1 MAKKNVNKS
10 SGSGVEKLINAP
22 ESFKIPYEVGGEQ
35 FDITVKSRLGLDES
49 IKFVYAVVGAVV
61 DEDESNISYAVKDF
75 STKINALSMFT
86 NIPIPDDLKVQF
98 DLVYGTDILDT
109 ILNASSFDVRSY
121 NILLDSIDK
130 QIAYEERKMQNQF
143 KVQMESYVEQIK
155 SEAEEVIGVFGKFG
169 EAFSKVDPEQ
179 TAKLVANLAKI
190 KNLDQNKLA
199 EALIKERKDLELIK

>member
-1 MAKKNVNKS
+1 MAKKNINKS
-10 SGSGVEKLINAP
+10 NGSSAEKLINAP
-22 ESFKIPYEVGGEQ
+22 ESFKISYEINGEQ

-49 IKFVYAVVGAVV
+49 IKFIYDVVSTVV
-61 DEDESNISYAVKDF
+61 NEDESNISYAVKDF
-75 STKINALSMFT
+75 STKINTLAMLT
-86 NIPIPDDLKVQF
+86 DICIPDDLKVQF

-109 ILNASSFDVRSY
+109 ILNTSSFDIRSY

-143 KVQMESYVEQIK
+143 KVQMESYIEQIK
-155 SEAEEVIGVFGKFG
+155 SEAEEVIGVFEKFG
-169 EAFSKVDPEQ
+169 KAFSKVDPEQ

-199 EALIKERKDLELIK
+199 KAFIDEQKNLELIK